1 MLYFHTFEQIQSFR
15 NVIKI
20 VLEQV
25 GFKHASE
32 IPWQLLA
39 FMEAALE
46 VVRNLSNVRN
56 MIILNWLG
64 IFFCKLKLNL
74 ASEQKLNEEIHN
86 FAVLFIFKV
95 LV

>member
-1 MLYFHTFEQIQSFR
+1 MAATRLPKLVFIY
-15 NVIKI
+15 
-20 VLEQV
+20 
-25 GFKHASE
+25 
-32 IPWQLLA
+32 
-39 FMEAALE
+39 MEAALE